1 MTELEKLLLCVAAA
15 IAVIHLIGPSTLWG
29 ITKAIGQWLLVILV
43 LIWVL

>member
-15 IAVIHLIGPSTLWG
+15 ITAIHLIGPPAVWEM
-29 ITKAIGQWLLVILV
+29 TKAIGQWLVVLLV